1 MANLAPELATCGNS
15 QSLTYTVMH
24 LKAICKGIG
33 LIVVVFLKVTMEI
46 SDKTQGKPLTTTGKL
61 VLKG

>member
-1 MANLAPELATCGNS
+1 MANLAPELATFGNS

-33 LIVVVFLKVTMEI
+33 LIVVFLKVTMEI
-46 SDKTQGKPLTTTGKL
+46 SDKTQSKPLTTTGKL
-61 VLKG
+61 VLMG